1 MNKGFYVSVL
11 ALALATVACNGKK
24 DGALSG
30 GIDVANLDKTVS
42 PKTDFYQYACGG
54 WMKTHPLT
62 DEYGRF
68 GSFDFG
74 SHVKCR
80 QSRTFSSCFS

>member
-42 PKTDFYQYACGG
+42 PNTDFYQ
-54 WMKTHPLT
+54 
-62 DEYGRF
+62 
-68 GSFDFG
+68 
-74 SHVKCR
+74 
-80 QSRTFSSCFS
+80 